1 MEEEKLSE
9 QKISLKGDSDG
20 KYGIGSK
27 SFECLFHC
35 WYYKPVVIFSLYLL
49 YHAYHVSFQLVENIS
64 SLDVT
69 VVLLMYTKKKS
80 VTILI
85 ETSKQLGS
93 NISNDWGETKDRLNF

>member
-1 MEEEKLSE
+1 MT
-9 QKISLKGDSDG
+9 
-20 KYGIGSK
+20 
-27 SFECLFHC
+27 
-35 WYYKPVVIFSLYLL
+35 
-49 YHAYHVSFQLVENIS
+49 FQLAKKFS
-64 SLDVT
+64 FLDVT